1 MQQEERGII
10 MKNMKISKKLM
21 LSYTIIL
28 VLLVISVLVSIFNLV
43 RIGQQ
48 VTSFYNGPFVV
59 SASANTINTEFEQM
73 QKSVFR
79 ALSTNDADITNDAIA
94 NAKKASEVIQ
104 TNMAVVEE
112 HFLGDKAV
120 VDSLKAKLS
129 ELAPM
134 RETVLEMASAN
145 QNQEAAEYME
155 ANNII
160 VIREAQEYLDTLIA
174 TAETN
179 GNNLISSLRSSQITA
194 IIILSILGVASVAIS
209 ISFAMVITKG
219 ITGPVIEIEKTA
231 KNLENG
237 KLDVEITYE
246 SEDEMGSLAKSMR
259 KSMTILGGMIDD
271 LSYLMKEVAD
281 GNFQV
286 ETRNEG
292 GYVGEFGPL
301 LQAIRDMNENLSNTI
316 EQINTTSEQVS
327 IGSMQM
333 AENAQSL
340 AEGATEQAGAVEE
353 LNATIDSVAA
363 LSEDSAVK
371 TREAYEQISDSVKG
385 AEGSR
390 QEMDKLLEAMER
402 INATS
407 TEIGNIIAEIEDIA
421 SQTNLLSLNA
431 SIEAARAGEAG
442 RGFAV
447 VADQIGKLAAD
458 SAHSAVNTR
467 ELISKTLN
475 EIDVGNKIA
484 DNTSKSFQQVISE
497 MKNFAVIAKETSE
510 KSNEQFENLQQIKEG
525 IEQISGVVQSNS
537 ASAEETSATSEE
549 LAAQSD
555 ALKGLISQFRLKR
568 N

>member
-1 MQQEERGII
+1 

-21 LSYTIIL
+21 LSYAIVLT
-28 VLLVISVLVSIFNLV
+28 LLVISVLVSIFNLV
-43 RIGQQ
+43 RIGRQ
-48 VTSFYNGPFVV
+48 VTSFYNGPFMV

-79 ALSTNDADITNDAIA
+79 ALSTTDADITNEAIA
-94 NAKKASEVIQ
+94 GAKRAAEIIQ
-104 TNMAVVEE
+104 TNMAVVNE
-112 HFLGDKAV
+112 HFLGDKAI
-120 VDSLKAKLS
+120 VDNLQAKLT

-134 RETVLEMASAN
+134 RENVLELATVN
-145 QNQEAAEYME
+145 RNQEAAQYME
-155 ANNII
+155 ENNII
-160 VIREAQEYLDTLIA
+160 VIQEAQKYLDTLIS
-174 TAETN
+174 TAETT
-179 GNNLISSLRSSQITA
+179 GNDLITSLRSAQIMS
-194 IIILSILGVASVAIS
+194 IIILSVLGAASAAIS
-209 ISFAMVITKG
+209 IGFATVITKG

-237 KLDVEITYE
+237 NLDIEITYE
-246 SEDEMGSLAKSMR
+246 SQDEIGSLAKSMS
-259 KSMTILGGMIDD
+259 KSMTLLGNMIDD

-286 ETRNEG
+286 DTKNEA

-301 LQAIRDMNENLSNTI
+301 LASIRAMNENLSSTI
-316 EQINTTSEQVS
+316 GQINTTSEQVS

-371 TREAYEQISDSVKG
+371 TREAYEQISESVKG

-390 QEMDKLLEAMER
+390 QEMEQLLEAMER

-442 RGFAV
+442 KGFAV

-475 EIDVGNKIA
+475 EINIGNKIA

-497 MKNFAVIAKETSE
+497 MRNFAVIAKETSE

-537 ASAEETSATSEE
+537 ASAQETSATSEE

-555 ALKGLISQFRLKR
+555 ALKGLISQFRLKE

>member
-1 MQQEERGII
+1 

-21 LSYTIIL
+21 LSYAIVLT
-28 VLLVISVLVSIFNLV
+28 LLVISVLVSIFNLV
-43 RIGQQ
+43 RIGRQ
-48 VTSFYNGPFVV
+48 VTSFYNGPFMV

-79 ALSTNDADITNDAIA
+79 ALSTTDADITNEAIA
-94 NAKKASEVIQ
+94 GAKRAAEIIQ
-104 TNMAVVEE
+104 TNMAVVNE
-112 HFLGDKAV
+112 HFLGDKAI
-120 VDSLKAKLS
+120 VDNLQAKLT

-134 RETVLEMASAN
+134 RENVLELATVN
-145 QNQEAAEYME
+145 RNQEAAQYME
-155 ANNII
+155 ENNII
-160 VIREAQEYLDTLIA
+160 VIQEAQKYLDTLIS
-174 TAETN
+174 TAETT
-179 GNNLISSLRSSQITA
+179 GNDLITSLRSAQIMS
-194 IIILSILGVASVAIS
+194 IIILSVLGAASAAIS
-209 ISFAMVITKG
+209 IGFATVITKG
-219 ITGPVIEIEKTA
+219 ITGPVVEIEKTA

-237 KLDVEITYE
+237 NLDIEITYE
-246 SEDEMGSLAKSMR
+246 SEDEIGSLAKSMS
-259 KSMTILGGMIDD
+259 KSMTLLGNMIDD

-286 ETRNEG
+286 DTKNEA

-301 LQAIRDMNENLSNTI
+301 LASIRAMNENLSSTI
-316 EQINTTSEQVS
+316 GQINTTSEQVS

-371 TREAYEQISDSVKG
+371 TREAYEQISESVKG

-390 QEMDKLLEAMER
+390 QEMEQLLEAMER

-442 RGFAV
+442 KGFAV

-475 EIDVGNKIA
+475 EINIGNKIA

-497 MKNFAVIAKETSE
+497 MRNFAVIAKETSE

-537 ASAEETSATSEE
+537 ASAQETSATSEE

-555 ALKGLISQFRLKR
+555 ALKGLISQFRLKE